1 MHRQGDH
8 LEFQMLPTIQVRLY
22 KIKLQKNTCLLLKN
36 NIISNHHDETTS
48 SFAYILL
55 THPYK
60 EHPVWLFNLQ
70 IKIGEAQNQ
79 FGIHLKP
86 IYWHSHLF
94 FSCNYTRIF
103 RFLSSQ
109 TEVRHQ
115 KEKQECQK
123 VNRGGTKNTDIA
135 IFNLTG

>member
-94 FSCNYTRIF
+94 F
-103 RFLSSQ
+103 FL
-109 TEVRHQ
+109 
-115 KEKQECQK
+115 
-123 VNRGGTKNTDIA
+123 
-135 IFNLTG
+135 